1 MLTYTKNTAAPLEGS
16 AQGAP
21 LWLRDLI
28 GSVRDDVRAT
38 ALNLNAIAEQ
48 PAVIQPAQVVLACE
62 GLHLIAGAL
71 DQAVDAMEPAA
82 GARARL
88 TSDRTLIYM
97 TEANVEAA
105 RDADRREQAVA
116 DVRAVCAALEHMAGS
131 PEALGQDFE
140 PDFLDMLADKLRGAV
155 EALDD

>member
-1 MLTYTKNTAAPLEGS
+1 MMTYTKNTAAPLEGS

-28 GSVRDDVRAT
+28 GSVRDDVRAN

-48 PAVIQPAQVVLACE
+48 PAVIQPAQIALASE

-82 GARARL
+82 DATAHHAAEL
-88 TSDRTLIYM
+88 TVIDR
-97 TEANVEAA
+97 TEANVGAA
-105 RDADRREQAVA
+105 RDADRLEQAVA

-140 PDFLDMLADKLRGAV
+140 PDFLDMLADKLHGAV
-155 EALDD
+155 EVLDS